1 MEPATHGDKNRI
13 CLHTWRRYAFLSPS
27 MASLRRCPGRGTP
40 PVCAHDR
47 ARSPHRPRPRHQCA
61 VHTVMLAVS
70 TDTVSTSRGAPS
82 WYSDASFTTNGL
94 ALGPH
99 ASNLSMIRDLTRS
112 LRPSPVTLTYG
123 PIWVTM
129 TPSVGSHV
137 PRACGAG
144 AGLQAAGG
152 ELDAGFP
159 VHDPVAV
166 DGDVELA
173 ERGQDGQPRVQPGDQ
188 NPVVGQAFKAV
199 EGRRKQFARLAR
211 QPGALLLHEA
221 RDPVKLPYNAG
232 RARIARQADDF
243 TVGLVGLDEPVD

>member
-13 CLHTWRRYAFLSPS
+13 CLHIWRRFAFLSPS
-27 MASLRRCPGRGTP
+27 MASLRRYPGRGTP
-40 PVCAHDR
+40 PMCAHDR

-112 LRPSPVTLTYG
+112 LPPSPVTLTYG

-129 TPSVGSHV
+129 TPSVGSLV
-137 PRACGAG
+137 PRACGVG

-152 ELDAGFP
+152 EL
-159 VHDPVAV
+159 
-166 DGDVELA
+166 
-173 ERGQDGQPRVQPGDQ
+173 
-188 NPVVGQAFKAV
+188 
-199 EGRRKQFARLAR
+199 
-211 QPGALLLHEA
+211 
-221 RDPVKLPYNAG
+221 
-232 RARIARQADDF
+232 
-243 TVGLVGLDEPVD
+243 

>member
-13 CLHTWRRYAFLSPS
+13 CLHTWRRFAFLSPS

-40 PVCAHDR
+40 PMCAHDR
-47 ARSPHRPRPRHQCA
+47 ARSPPTTVPAVRPRPCPQSAPPPAPTSMRRQHRYAGGLDRHR
-61 VHTVMLAVS
+61 VHEP
-70 TDTVSTSRGAPS
+70 RGAVVVFRRQLH
-82 WYSDASFTTNGL
+82 DERVGV
-94 ALGPH
+94 GPH

-166 DGDVELA
+166 YGDVELA
-173 ERGQDGQPRVQPGDQ
+173 ERGQDGQPRVQQ
-188 NPVVGQAFKAV
+188 I
-199 EGRRKQFARLAR
+199 
-211 QPGALLLHEA
+211 
-221 RDPVKLPYNAG
+221 G
-232 RARIARQADDF
+232 RAH
-243 TVGLVGLDEPVD
+243 V